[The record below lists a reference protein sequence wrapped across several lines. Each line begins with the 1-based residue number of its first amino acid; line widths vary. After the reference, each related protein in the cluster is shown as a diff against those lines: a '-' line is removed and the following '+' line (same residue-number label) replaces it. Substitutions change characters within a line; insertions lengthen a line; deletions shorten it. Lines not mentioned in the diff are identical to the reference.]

1 MKIWDYSLGE
11 RLRYKTLMETPGPA
25 RERAPQTPFPSA
37 PRVPFRDGLKAQI
50 AVAQRSFNNH
60 IKALRADNP
69 DQPISGDR
77 RSGILVFDGD
87 RIVASLT
94 SAGRSSAKV
103 DFIMFVDED
112 RQGHGLAVDMWV
124 AWNMAFCEYNVLPRN
139 VETVAAR
146 KILIKAHRRI
156 VELAVER
163 GETVPQYVIDSVQ
176 PGSRDEHDAL
186 RLKNGRL
193 AA

>member
-1 MKIWDYSLGE
+1 LKIWEYSLEE
-11 RLRYKTLMETPGPA
+11 RLLNKTLTQKPGPA
-25 RERAPQTPFPSA
+25 RERAPQTPFPAA
-37 PRVPFRDGLKAQI
+37 PRVPFRDGLEAQI
-50 AVAQRSFNNH
+50 AVAERSFNKH

-69 DQPISGDR
+69 DEPVSGDA
-77 RSGILVFDGD
+77 RSGILVFHGD

-94 SAGRSSAKV
+94 SLGRSSAKV

-124 AWNMAFCEYNVLPRN
+124 AWNMAFCEYNVMPRN

-163 GETVPQYVIDSVQ
+163 RETVPQYVIDSVQ
-176 PGSRDEHDAL
+176 PGSRDEREAL
-186 RLKNGRL
+186 RLKNGRI